1 MQTEPPGIGGFDI
14 LLDNYVPAIKVF
26 LSISLRNC
34 SHTVCWQ
41 LCMEMDP
48 ALEKAQYELVRPGKM
63 SEHDF
68 WRYYLYLHL
77 PALHLHLRA
86 YRVKVLRVAAQ
97 ELIV

>member
-1 MQTEPPGIGGFDI
+1 MQIEPPGIGGFDI
-14 LLDNYVPAIKVF
+14 VLDNYVPAIKVF

-68 WRYYLYLHL
+68 WRYYLYLHTASSL
-77 PALHLHLRA
+77 M
-86 YRVKVLRVAAQ
+86 RVAAQ